1 MRNNISG
8 HGWVKELFIN
18 SSYFKPHNVLFILY
32 IRTHPFYIEFVLWH
46 ND

>member
-1 MRNNISG
+1 MKNISG

-18 SSYFKPHNVLFILY
+18 SSYFFKPHKRPFLY
-32 IRTHPFYIEFVLWH
+32 ILEQILFNIEFVLWH